1 MKYTKIYIGHNTVHE
16 YSKLNNLKKNE
27 LCENQITLDFKT

>member
-1 MKYTKIYIGHNTVHE
+1 MKYTKIYIGHNIVYD

-27 LCENQITLDFKT
+27 LCENQTTLDLKT